1 LSVIQE
7 PRHHEGHVRGLNIP
21 GYTLFFTGG
30 IDRPRACI
38 LTRNKTTWM
47 LSGFYCRDLVAVLIK
62 YNEDGA
68 EWQLVICSAYL
79 PYDSEHPPLSKELEE
94 LVQYCESKTLYLII
108 ECNSSAHYSVW
119 GITNC
124 SDRGETLVE
133 FLNSS
138 NLEILNRGNESTFC
152 SGDRLEVIDIT
163 LGSFGL
169 LESITSWEVSSEPSL
184 SDQTYSV
191 NSTELRTSTPDQ
203 EP

>member
-1 LSVIQE
+1 
-7 PRHHEGHVRGLNIP
+7 
-21 GYTLFFTGG
+21 
-30 IDRPRACI
+30 
-38 LTRNKTTWM
+38 M
-47 LSGFYCRDLVAVLIK
+47 LSGFYCRYLVAVLIK
-62 YNEDGA
+62 YNENGA

-79 PYDSEHPPLSKELEE
+79 PYDSEHPPSSEELEE
-94 LVQYCESKTLYLII
+94 LLQYCESKTLYLII
-108 ECNSSAHYSVW
+108 ECNSSAYHIVW

-138 NLEILNRGNESTFC
+138 DLEILNWGNESTFC
-152 SGDRLEVIDIT
+152 SGDRLEWIDIT

-169 LESITSWEVSSEPSL
+169 PESITSWEVSSEPSL